1 MSQSLIQAISQFT
14 DAHDEAQ
21 LRALEEAIGATRR
34 ETLDVPEFKAMLS
47 IFERFPED
55 DGYGIFWS
63 IVHLLEACGG
73 YEPSLLES
81 VVRSPGEFNLLMVN
95 RLINGGAAEV
105 AGESLLRVLASVAN
119 NPLAVAS
126 ARSWAQQF
134 IGYQEEKARTDA

>member
-14 DAHDEAQ
+14 HAHDEAQ

-34 ETLDVPEFKAMLS
+34 ETLGVPEFKAMLS

-63 IVHLLEACGG
+63 IVHLLEACDG

-81 VVRSPGEFNLLMVN
+81 VVRSAGEFNLLMVN
-95 RLINGGAAEV
+95 RLINGGVSEV
-105 AGESLLRVLASVAN
+105 AGESLLRVLASVVN

-126 ARSWAQQF
+126 ARTWAQQF
-134 IGYQEEKARTDA
+134 IEYQEKKGRADA